1 MNSKRVLYY
10 VPALVMGVVLLW
22 APSTMVAQ
30 GDRDPRVLPPESNP
44 FGLTYGEWAARWWQ
58 WAFSLPATHHPG
70 FGTTEC
76 SAGQSGPVWFLS
88 GAFCGSVGT
97 TVFPC
102 VNNTVSSCQIPAGK
116 ALWTGSWGDE
126 DSFIE
131 EPVGTTEATLRS
143 NAKSVVDQCS
153 GTVTVDREPV
163 RLVRICSSGST
174 CSPAQAPL
182 YTYRLPSPPTTPPS
196 PPTTPYDNVLAAVGE
211 DLYANS
217 INGLMPN
224 GLSSQGVADG
234 YSVLL
239 APLPVGR
246 HTIESAFSCPGGS
259 SGSNKV
265 NLTVV
270 P

>member
-10 VPALVMGVVLLW
+10 VPALVMGAVLLW

-30 GDRDPRVLPPESNP
+30 GNRDPRVLPPESQP
-44 FGLTYGEWAARWWQ
+44 FGLTYGEWAARFWQ

-76 SAGQSGPVWFLS
+76 SAGQSGPVWFLG

-116 ALWTGSWGDE
+116 TLLVNSFTDE

-131 EPVGTTEATLRS
+131 EPVGTTEADLRA
-143 NAKSVVDQCS
+143 NAKSVTGQCR

-163 RLVRICSSGST
+163 QQVRICSSGSS
-174 CSPAQAPL
+174 CSPVQAPL
-182 YTYRLPSPPTTPPS
+182 YTYRLPSTL
-196 PPTTPYDNVLAAVGE
+196 TPYDNVLAAVGE
-211 DLYANS
+211 DLYNNS
-217 INGLMPN
+217 ANGLMPN

-234 YSVLL
+234 YYVLL
-239 APLPVGR
+239 APLRVGQ
-246 HTIESAFSCPGGS
+246 HTIDTTYSCPGGS
-259 SGSNKV
+259 GGSNKV
-265 NLTVV
+265 NMTVV